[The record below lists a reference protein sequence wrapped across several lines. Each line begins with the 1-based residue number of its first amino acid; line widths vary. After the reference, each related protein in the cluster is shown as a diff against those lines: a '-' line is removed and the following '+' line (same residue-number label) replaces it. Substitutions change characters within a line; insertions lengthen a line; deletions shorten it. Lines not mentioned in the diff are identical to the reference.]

1 MKKKK
6 NDRILSIL
14 IKTNIIIIVCLVILT
29 AALLISKS
37 FDRKSV
43 KVKESS
49 DNDIAALINPEGK
62 KDSEIKDSDLQND
75 NLNNDTDNNS
85 DLDDEDLLVSPD
97 NTGLEDD
104 IDTNMSIL
112 GVDIDETEKKEADNG
127 VSGRD
132 ETEKDELD
140 KEKTDIDDTNN
151 DKEVSDNQTQN
162 NPTVYTDYDTEKQGW
177 CFARKEDHVPS
188 GTYEPFD
195 ISRFDGYF
203 LNKNVSE
210 DDPVIYL
217 AFDCGYEYGYTPK
230 ILDILAEH
238 DTKAMF
244 FVTGDFLDTNPE
256 LAKRMKEEGHMV
268 GNHTDS
274 HPSLPE
280 LSVEDVKKQILSC
293 EKQFKEATGYDMDK
307 FIRPPMGEY
316 SELSMKVT
324 QELGYTT
331 IFWSMAYN
339 DYDVNNQPGKDYVI
353 NHFKK
358 YYHNGAITLTHSVSE
373 SNTEALDE
381 VLTYL
386 EEQGYRFGTLDELK

>member
-1 MKKKK
+1 MKKKR

-14 IKTNIIIIVCLVILT
+14 IKTNIVIIICLAILT

-37 FDRKSV
+37 FDRKPV
-43 KVKESS
+43 KVKEGS
-49 DNDIAALINPEGK
+49 DSDIAALINPDGK
-62 KDSEIKDSDLQND
+62 DDNEINDSNLQND
-75 NLNNDTDNNS
+75 SLNNDS
-85 DLDDEDLLVSPD
+85 DFGDEDLLNSSND
-97 NTGLEDD
+97 NKDSDD
-104 IDTNMSIL
+104 INKDASIS
-112 GVDIDETEKKEADNG
+112 GDDRDDAEKKETG
-127 VSGRD
+127 
-132 ETEKDELD
+132 KDESD
-140 KEKTDIDDTNN
+140 REETNTDESGKGETDIDDTDN
-151 DKEVSDNQTQN
+151 DKEVPDNQTQN
-162 NPTVYTDYDTEKQGW
+162 NPTVYADYDTEKQGW

-230 ILDILAEH
+230 ILDTLAEH
-238 DTKAMF
+238 NTKAMF

-280 LSVEDVKKQILSC
+280 LSVEDVKNQILSC